1 MLVRSNF
8 KGGNSTVEAIVQW
21 NFGLDPALLV
31 EKYRRMREDV
41 FACFRGTNHLF
52 AADWATLQPHDPGPS
67 IWLCGDLHPKNFGC
81 FRSDDGFTVFDVND
95 FDEAIIAPCSVD
107 LVRCA
112 SGIMLAGEIWGHS
125 PIRVMRMV
133 LAYLDGYRAAIVAMT
148 LPMVREAEPPSTP
161 ADVLAMKASA
171 KGPISG
177 LIVSRRSKT
186 QASLLD
192 RLTRV
197 DLNGERSFKRAGR
210 FFDVGWAESKALV
223 HAIQAYG
230 RSRGEPDTFQ
240 VVDFAGR
247 VAGIGS
253 LGVRRFVALVAG
265 DGLISGH
272 RLFDIKE
279 AASPSFREFAQ
290 AEGLLDGG
298 SIAQA
303 RRIVDAQRMLQEKPT
318 AGLDVLEVGE
328 TGYRL
333 RELIPEENRAR
344 LDRFRRDTSK
354 LRQSLDHAGWITA
367 HAHIRGAQVK
377 GRDQTGPLAEWVAG
391 SALDAVLASSV
402 RFADRNRRHYKAF
415 RKAKLD
421 ASARTNLESLG

>member
-1 MLVRSNF
+1 
-8 KGGNSTVEAIVQW
+8 
-21 NFGLDPALLV
+21 
-31 EKYRRMREDV
+31 
-41 FACFRGTNHLF
+41 
-52 AADWATLQPHDPGPS
+52 
-67 IWLCGDLHPKNFGC
+67 
-81 FRSDDGFTVFDVND
+81 
-95 FDEAIIAPCSVD
+95 
-107 LVRCA
+107 
-112 SGIMLAGEIWGHS
+112 MLAGEIWKHS
-125 PIRVMRMV
+125 PIRVMQMV

-148 LPMVREAEPPSTP
+148 LPIAKEEASTTTP
-161 ADVLAMKASA
+161 ADILALKANK

-177 LIVSRRSKT
+177 LIVASGSKT

-197 DLNGERSFKRAGR
+197 DWDGERSLKRVGR
-210 FFDVGWAESKALV
+210 FFDVGWAESKSLV
-223 HAIQAYG
+223 RAIQAYG

-253 LGVRRFVALVAG
+253 LGVRRFIALVAG
-265 DGLISGH
+265 DGLVSGH

-279 AASPSFREFAQ
+279 AASPSFRELAQ
-290 AEGLLDGG
+290 VEGPLDGG

-303 RRIVDAQRMLQEKPT
+303 HRIVKAQRMLQEKPT
-318 AGLDVLEVGE
+318 AGLDVLEVGD

-354 LRQSLDHAGWITA
+354 LRRSLDHAGWITA

-377 GRDQTGPLAEWVAG
+377 GRDQTGALSEWVAG
-391 SALDAVLASSV
+391 SALDAVLASAV
-402 RFADRNRRHYKAF
+402 RIADRNRSHYKAF

-421 ASARTNLESLG
+421 ASA